1 MFNAVNTKSSA
12 DAVFDQ
18 VADEI
23 VRGALTP
30 GSKLPGEREL
40 ASQLAVSR
48 PVVREALQ
56 RLAQAGLIEIRQ
68 GGATTVLDYQDSCDL
83 GLLNRLIVTPDH
95 HINVDLIRSI
105 LQARIAIGSDAARL
119 CALHATDEGAQALR
133 ATVESMENTTDLVQR
148 QRLDLQFWELVVAG
162 SANLVYR
169 LAFNGLAQTYRPI
182 LDVVTAMVEPEIAD
196 LRDHHRLVNA
206 IERHEEARAVRAA
219 LTVLEA
225 SNSQWDL
232 LLAEIEKENAS

>member
-1 MFNAVNTKSSA
+1 MFSVINTKSSA

-23 VRGALTP
+23 VRGSLTP

-48 PVVREALQ
+48 SVVREALQ

-83 GLLNRLIVTPDH
+83 ALLNRLIVDADQ
-95 HINVDLIRSI
+95 HINVNLIRSI

-119 CALHATDEGAQALR
+119 CALHATDDQVEAMR
-133 ATVESMENTTDLVQR
+133 TTVESMQDTTDLVQR
-148 QRLDLQFWELVVAG
+148 QRLDLRFWELVVAG

-182 LDVVTAMVEPEIAD
+182 LEVVTAMVEPEIAD
-196 LRDHHRLVNA
+196 LRDHNRLVTA
-206 IERHEEARAVRAA
+206 IERHEETRSVRAA

-225 SNSQWDL
+225 SNSQWDF